1 MFTSA
6 KGLKKGLKRVLA
18 INNGK
23 NRSRIII
30 LKKSDTAEIKMNE
43 SSMPIG
49 HSTSLSAELE
59 LARLSG
65 LYWLRAVQW
74 STIRA
79 VFERRLR
86 WITPEHADH
95 PNRWIIDALTVTS
108 AVICSFTNRSF
119 RNLEKGNFENL
130 EIREF
135 FEEAESTYF
144 CCSSPNIN
152 LMLIL

>member
-65 LYWLRAVQW
+65 LYWLRAVQ
-74 STIRA
+74 
-79 VFERRLR
+79 
-86 WITPEHADH
+86 
-95 PNRWIIDALTVTS
+95 
-108 AVICSFTNRSF
+108 
-119 RNLEKGNFENL
+119 
-130 EIREF
+130 
-135 FEEAESTYF
+135 
-144 CCSSPNIN
+144 
-152 LMLIL
+152 